1 MPLDEISEF
10 IELYDNSRPRIDEL
24 KFVSDLCAKYN
35 TDSKT
40 LTKRVREVRRINRF
54 KNTNETHKR

>member
-1 MPLDEISEF
+1 MK
-10 IELYDNSRPRIDEL
+10 PRIDEL